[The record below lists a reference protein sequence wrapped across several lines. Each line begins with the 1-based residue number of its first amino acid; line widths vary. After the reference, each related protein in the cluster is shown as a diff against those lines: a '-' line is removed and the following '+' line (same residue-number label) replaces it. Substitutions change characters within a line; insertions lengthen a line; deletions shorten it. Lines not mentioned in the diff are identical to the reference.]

1 MSIIRFFFVLAVSLI
16 ASVAIAQTSL
26 TFGPLAQDTDAPIE
40 IEADELAIS
49 QADNSATFSGNV
61 VIKQGEMSLSAPLV
75 KVVYNS
81 DSSEIE
87 QLIATGGVTLVSGE
101 EAAEAEMAEYSVTNG
116 TIIMK
121 GNVLLAQGLNSL
133 AAEEMTVNL
142 NDGSALL
149 TGRVRT
155 VLRPQGGN

>member
-1 MSIIRFFFVLAVSLI
+1 VSIFRFFLVLVASVLASI
-16 ASVAIAQTSL
+16 AVAQTSL

-75 KVVYNS
+75 TVVYNPETS
-81 DSSEIE
+81 DIDA
-87 QLIATGGVTLVSGE
+87 LIASGGVTLVSGE
-101 EAAEAEMAEYSVTNG
+101 EAAEAEMAEYSVTDG
-116 TIIMK
+116 IIVMK
-121 GNVLLAQGLNSL
+121 GDVLLALGLSSL

-155 VLRPQGGN
+155 VLRSQGSN

>member
-1 MSIIRFFFVLAVSLI
+1 VSIFRFFLVLVASVLASI
-16 ASVAIAQTSL
+16 AVAQTSL
-26 TFGPLAQDTDAPIE
+26 TFGSLAQDTDAPIE

-75 KVVYNS
+75 TVVYNPETS
-81 DSSEIE
+81 DIDA
-87 QLIATGGVTLVSGE
+87 LIASGGVTLVSGE
-101 EAAEAEMAEYSVTNG
+101 EAAEAEMAEYSVTDG
-116 TIIMK
+116 IIVMK
-121 GNVLLAQGLNSL
+121 GDVLLALGLSSL

-155 VLRPQGGN
+155 VLRSQGSN

>member
-1 MSIIRFFFVLAVSLI
+1 MSIFRFFLVLVASVLASI
-16 ASVAIAQTSL
+16 AVAQTSL

-75 KVVYNS
+75 TVVYNPETS
-81 DSSEIE
+81 DIDA
-87 QLIATGGVTLVSGE
+87 LIASGGVTLVSGE
-101 EAAEAEMAEYSVTNG
+101 EAAEAEMAEYSVTDG
-116 TIIMK
+116 IIVMK
-121 GNVLLAQGLNSL
+121 GDVLLALGLSSL

-155 VLRPQGGN
+155 VLRSQGSN